1 VVHAEK
7 GENGEGEEKM
17 RKDSPLRDMRVLLL
31 IAALLLALLA
41 IGPHVGEDGK
51 LTTNIRYGLDL
62 AGGSTLQLQVDGV
75 VVGIDANRDD
85 VVRYMVDNL
94 TSSQSSIMNSA
105 DTTVVL
111 SATTSVPASDIEN
124 TLRAY
129 GLDATV
135 SGSGTSRIITVNA
148 DTPTAVVAYLKYCTG
163 AEVTPYKV
171 GDEIRYEIRELYTPE
186 KLNALLAPAGAR
198 LAVVGG
204 EQVYKVGVTKSTLEL
219 TKKMLDEKLNG
230 LGLKDIMIR
239 TVGTQY
245 ILVDMT
251 REENLTNAERIATT
265 PGKFEVKFLLTN
277 HTYLT
282 VLDGTDIESVGQ
294 VREEPHMGWGVDFR
308 IDRDAADRM
317 RNIALQYGILDDP
330 EAHPLVMFLDGRE
343 VFNGTLSPSLVES
356 LRVQAVRSLTAT
368 TGEGGETAAR
378 DLQIHLRVGALPVRV
393 SVLGAGQVPA
403 SLGAQ
408 FRTQTAIAGFLAL
421 LAVSAAVYIRY
432 RQKRILLPML
442 GTSISEVIMILGFAA
457 LVNRQ
462 LDLAAIGGII
472 VAIGTGVDHLVIIT
486 DEVLYEGRMP
496 STKVYLARL
505 GRAFSIIFMAAATTI
520 VAMSS
525 LFLIGFGALKG
536 FALTTIVGVLVGVLI
551 ARPAYGR
558 IIKDLIR

>member
-1 VVHAEK
+1 MPPRAPADEILRRDIRVAASSREHQGGQSIPVAVVNVGSGCSEHFEHIDTRVPGRGGKKRCEK
-7 GENGEGEEKM
+7 
-17 RKDSPLRDMRVLLL
+17 RV
-31 IAALLLALLA
+31 
-41 IGPHVGEDGK
+41 
-51 LTTNIRYGLDL
+51 
-62 AGGSTLQLQVDGV
+62 
-75 VVGIDANRDD
+75 
-85 VVRYMVDNL
+85 
-94 TSSQSSIMNSA
+94 
-105 DTTVVL
+105 
-111 SATTSVPASDIEN
+111 
-124 TLRAY
+124 
-129 GLDATV
+129 V
-135 SGSGTSRIITVNA
+135 SGVHIKTV
-148 DTPTAVVAYLKYCTG
+148 
-163 AEVTPYKV
+163 
-171 GDEIRYEIRELYTPE
+171 
-186 KLNALLAPAGAR
+186 
-198 LAVVGG
+198 
-204 EQVYKVGVTKSTLEL
+204 
-219 TKKMLDEKLNG
+219 LDEKLNG

-245 ILVDMT
+245 ILVDMAG
-251 REENLTNAERIATT
+251 EENLTNAERIATT

-294 VREEPHMGWGVDFR
+294 VREDPHMGWGVDFR

-421 LAVSAAVYIRY
+421 LAVSVAVYIRY

-505 GRAFSIIFMAAATTI
+505 GRAFSIFISVLLTLYILGFPFFSGAFIMTTRLWKSI
-520 VAMSS
+520 SIHLSLLASPTRIPVSFSS
-525 LFLIGFGALKG
+525 
-536 FALTTIVGVLVGVLI
+536 
-551 ARPAYGR
+551 
-558 IIKDLIR
+558 